1 MYISYET
8 IGNLPFFNKF
18 KDKFYDLKVR
28 QNLEYI
34 AKNYKKVQKRLQQ
47 KSKKGPLRVVFY
59 VYDDTKWKC
68 QSLYDLLDEDKS
80 FEVEILVTKNA
91 AKNKDNPS
99 YQTIEDV
106 KKTYEFFANKKMNVK
121 YAYDIKKKRFIPFK
135 KFKPDIII
143 YQHPWYVETSQGPV
157 VCSKFALTYYVPYYF
172 PTTTAPHDYHLRF
185 HLYIEKYCVF
195 DEITK
200 KLYVKKM
207 KNHGKN
213 VIVTGQ
219 PSFDYFHNNIR
230 QEKEFIIYAPHWSI
244 CKKSVAYGTFE
255 WNGKFLLD
263 YAKKHPQQKWVFKPH
278 PLLFK
283 ALIDNNIMSKQEAKN
298 YFNEWDKI
306 GLKFESGDYFDLFL
320 RSKMM
325 ITDCSTFL
333 GEYFLTENPLIHLIS
348 KDATPFNETVNQ
360 VIENYYK
367 ATNIKELSKLLEQLP
382 ENDIMKTKRI
392 NAVNNLGFKNINA
405 SQNILNDIKSTLD
418 IHSS

>member
-1 MYISYET
+1 MYIPYET
-8 IGNLPFFNKF
+8 LGKLPFLSKF
-18 KDKFYDLKVR
+18 KDKFYDLKVK
-28 QNLEYI
+28 QNLRYI
-34 AKNYKKVQKRLQQ
+34 DKNYPKVQKRL
-47 KSKKGPLRVVFY
+47 KEKIKKEPLKVVFY

-68 QSLYDLLDEDKS
+68 QSLYDLLEKDNAFS
-80 FEVEILVTKNA
+80 VEVLVTKNSA
-91 AKNKDNPS
+91 QNHDNPS
-99 YQTIEDV
+99 YQTVDDV
-106 KKTYEFFANKKMNVK
+106 KKTFEFFKRKNMNVK
-121 YAYDIKKKRFIPFK
+121 YAYDVEKERFIAFE

-207 KNHGKN
+207 KNSGKN
-213 VIVTGQ
+213 VVVTGQ
-219 PSFDYFHNNIR
+219 PSFDYFHNNIKR
-230 QEKEFIIYAPHWSI
+230 EKEYIIYAPHWSI

-283 ALIDNNIMSKQEAKN
+283 ALIDNKIMSEQEVKK

-333 GEYFLTENPLIHLIS
+333 GEYFLTENPLIHLVS
-348 KDATPFNETVNQ
+348 KDAIPFNETVNK

-367 ATNIKELSKLLEQLP
+367 ATNIEDLSKLLEQLP
-382 ENDIMKTKRI
+382 ENDIMKEQRTK
-392 NAVNNLGFKNINA
+392 ALEDSGFKNINA
-405 SQNILNDIKSTLD
+405 SKNILNNIKETVG
-418 IHSS
+418 IK